1 MGNQGLRA
9 IGGNPAASPFTNGP
23 YTWDQHVTFTAGIGA
38 AITSGK
44 VFYVDPR
51 GPEYGHGNDSNNGL
65 SWSTALATIQ
75 AAVDLCT
82 DKRGDIIF
90 VGPAANAKNT
100 DDTDY
105 RKIKENVLIT
115 KSNVHI
121 FAVPYRSTWSHQL
134 RPSDGDGPGAD
145 RTEYAIS
152 LYGAVVADNVGF
164 VVNAQCVEI
173 AGFCIDAGGGEVGI
187 YIGDGSGITGTASES
202 YNSAGAYIH
211 DNYIRGGSEGTTAA
225 GIVLQG
231 CGSDVMIE
239 NNTIE
244 QCGGF
249 GIYIGS
255 GSGKTNERP
264 KIIGNRFIDN
274 KGYGV
279 YVYNSA
285 TNRQILIHGNVFT
298 DETNTMTAGVK
309 TAGTSI
315 SHLLVSGNYFGC
327 DTPLDLQ
334 ITDFFSGNFKKTTG
348 TATETY
354 VSEA

>member
-1 MGNQGLRA
+1 MALGLR
-9 IGGNPAASPFTNGP
+9 GSKGVAAPPFTAGP
-23 YTWDQHVTFTAGIGA
+23 YEWDQFVTFSAGIGA
-38 AITSGK
+38 SVTPGH

-51 GPEYGHGNDSNNGL
+51 GPEYGLGNDANDGK
-65 SWSTALATIQ
+65 SWSHALATIQ
-75 AAVDLCT
+75 AAVDKCV
-82 DKRGDIIF
+82 DKRGDVIF
-90 VGPAANAKNT
+90 VGPAANAKNS
-100 DDTDY
+100 DNTDY

-121 FAVPYRSTWSHQL
+121 YAVPFKSTWSHQY
-134 RPSDGDGPGAD
+134 RPSDGSGPGGD

-152 LYGAVVADNVGF
+152 LYPPAVVASNVGF

-173 AGFCIDAGGGEVGI
+173 AGFCIDVGGGMVGI

-202 YNSAGAYIH
+202 YNSAGAWIH
-211 DNYIRGGSEGTTAA
+211 DNYIRGGSEGTAAA

-231 CGSDVMIE
+231 CGSDVIIE

-244 QCGGF
+244 QCGGY

-264 KIIGNRFIDN
+264 KIINNRFIDN

-298 DETNTMTAGVK
+298 DETNTMTAGIK
-309 TAGTSI
+309 SAGTST
-315 SHLLVSGNYFGC
+315 SHMLVSGNFFGC
-327 DTPLDLQ
+327 DVPLDLS
-334 ITDFFSGNFKKTTG
+334 TSDFFSGNFKVTTG

-354 VSEA
+354 IAEA